1 MTPPKPSPLACAK
14 CGQPVPATARN
25 YAFVMCADCI
35 PPQFQPSRRRLTQA
49 EPYCVLCG
57 VRESL
62 NPVEDHENWTGHPW
76 RPTTD
81 PTRRRLTMPEW
92 EAELARA
99 RTDVKPL
106 RTRTGR
112 RRSWWQRGWKR

>member
-1 MTPPKPSPLACAK
+1 MNPPKPSPLACAK
-14 CGQPVPATARN
+14 CGQHVPATARN

-49 EPYCVLCG
+49 EFE
-57 VRESL
+57 RE
-62 NPVEDHENWTGHPW
+62 
-76 RPTTD
+76 
-81 PTRRRLTMPEW
+81 
-92 EAELARA
+92 AARA
-99 RTDVKPL
+99 RGETPRPAEPTLDLSEDGPFPIRPAGLDKPL